1 MRVSSLRLLLAS
13 IRARLGLLLS
23 VLILSVCPNLY
34 ADSSLVAGGSVTDA
48 ATRAPVIGAEIVLQ
62 RGDAVLGRGISDD
75 AGTFGIPFNA
85 NVQRETQ
92 YFTLIVRH
100 SKYRSASAIVEVVA
114 GASVPPHPF
123 QLWPESLID
132 CVHKQAHAIVVG
144 YFESPGMDKV
154 ALTRRIAATLEYELL
169 PLVQQQRLPPKVQPF
184 VHKCPTAEPQ
194 GTKDYMNF
202 AKALRADAFLTGY
215 IAPPTRPSD
224 TKVKVE
230 MIIADR
236 FGLLE
241 PYAMVTSP
249 DMNLED
255 PRVTRLAAEAYTAI
269 LTALIAGYEQE
280 KMHGACFA
288 LTVVAQKLLPTL
300 PPKIAEARQRCQD
313 ALPTKG
319 LLLED
324 VP

>member
-1 MRVSSLRLLLAS
+1 
-13 IRARLGLLLS
+13 LLLS

-34 ADSSLVAGGSVTDA
+34 ADSSLVAGGSGTDA
-48 ATRAPVIGAEIVLQ
+48 ATSAPVVGAEIVLQ
-62 RGDAVLGRGISDD
+62 RGDAVLGRGISDK
-75 AGTFGIPFNA
+75 AGKFLIPFNV
-85 NVQRETQ
+85 NVRRETQ

-100 SKYRSASAIVEVVA
+100 SKYSLASANVEVVS
-114 GASVPPHPF
+114 GASIPEYPF
-123 QLWPESLID
+123 QLLPESLID
-132 CVHKQAHAIVVG
+132 CMHNQQHAIVVG
-144 YFESPGMDKV
+144 YFASPGLDKV
-154 ALTRRIAATLEYELL
+154 SLTRRIATTLEYDLL
-169 PLVQQQRLPPKVQPF
+169 TLIQQQRLSPKVQPF
-184 VHKCPTAEPQ
+184 VHKCPTADPQ
-194 GTKDYMNF
+194 ATKDYMNF

-215 IAPPTRPSD
+215 IAPLTRPSD

-241 PYAMVTSP
+241 PYTKATSP
-249 DMNLED
+249 DVNLGD
-255 PRVTRLAAEAYTAI
+255 PAGARLASEAYAAI

-280 KMHGACFA
+280 KMHEACFE

-319 LLLED
+319 LLPED
-324 VP
+324 AL